1 MHQSTRS
8 AKKYL
13 KYRHHALVTG
23 SLDLKPCNH
32 VHVVCYTR
40 WSQPIK
46 LKIDLFAP
54 NSSQSCRDKMCFAA
68 SCDPDEWSCTSL
80 RVVKDVLIGRAT
92 CFPKY
97 SPLAIE
103 RRKKNVSMSM
113 GELSS
118 CVAILLFAKGVF
130 VLITTSISFNSET
143 DSIHT
148 NQRYVKNFVCT
159 GFL

>member
-1 MHQSTRS
+1 MNG
-8 AKKYL
+8 L
-13 KYRHHALVTG
+13 ALV
-23 SLDLKPCNH
+23 
-32 VHVVCYTR
+32 
-40 WSQPIK
+40 
-46 LKIDLFAP
+46 
-54 NSSQSCRDKMCFAA
+54 
-68 SCDPDEWSCTSL
+68 L
-80 RVVKDVLIGRAT
+80 RVAKDALIGRAT

-159 GFL
+159 GFLWLSVAPCFEPSSSISFVLIAFYELKRYDGTLFVTRPTSSKRQIMHSLDTIDRFSWFLITLPDPLTLPL